1 MLVIRCKSVFLL
13 ILLPMLAV
21 FCSGPLQG
29 QESAAEKTFFF
40 ESKIRPLLVEHCYE
54 CHSQQSN
61 SIKGGLSLDTRQSI
75 AAGGDSGKVVVP
87 FKPDESLLI
96 KSVRYDNPDLQM
108 PPKGRLTDVQIAD
121 LERWVRMGVPDPRE
135 GKAVPRTNAWDR
147 QRGRSH
153 WAFQHIQNPPAPAVG
168 DTQWSRS
175 DIDRFLL
182 AKMESAAITPAADVD
197 RSLLLRRVTLD
208 LTGLPPTPAEQTEFL
223 NDPGVDDEALARVVD
238 RLLASPAF
246 GERWGRHWLDVVR
259 YADSVGKTRNVP
271 FPYAWRYRNYVIDAF
286 NTDKPFDEFIEEQ
299 VAGDLLP
306 PRSARTRA
314 EQLVATG
321 FLALGSMDL
330 AERDNDQF
338 RLDQID
344 DQLDAIGRGM
354 LGLTLSCARCHDHK
368 FDPISQE
375 DYYALAGILAS
386 TQTLTGQVNRS
397 GGNQTY
403 FHPERLL
410 DLKAASKQPF
420 DQSRPDVSAA
430 ELARL
435 REQLSVLVR
444 QGKAENLPAARQKAI
459 RVQVAQLRR
468 QIAAAAPSVPTGAPA
483 AKTAK
488 GAQSKKQRIEAVPFD
503 PEADLAMAAAEA
515 TARNLELRVRGEPDI
530 KGELIPRAI
539 PVALRSAGNPKIGE
553 GTSGRLELAQWLT
566 SSRNPLTARVMVN
579 RVWSHLFG
587 RGLVETV
594 DNFGISGAIPE
605 HPELLDHLASG
616 FMKEDWSVK
625 QLIRRIV
632 LSRVY
637 RLRSDHTPDQLRK
650 DESNLYFARANLRR
664 LEAESVRDALL
675 AVSGQLD
682 RGRPAGA
689 PFDPTFTGDLSRG
702 GRGNEEVQ
710 KAFSRPIRSVYLP
723 VFRSELPGMFTIF
736 DFAEP
741 DQVNGLRDVTT
752 VPPQALF
759 MLNNSFVIDSSGR
772 IAEELL
778 KGGSG
783 DPAAIVRQVWRRIY
797 CRAPSAEESAAAVSF
812 LKTKSSD
819 PRGQL
824 AALVQATLAS
834 AEFRYRP

>member
-1 MLVIRCKSVFLL
+1 MSCLRVRHIFQLL
-13 ILLPMLAV
+13 LLAV
-21 FCSGPLQG
+21 SLNPGGRPLTA
-29 QESAAEKTFFF
+29 QESAADKNFFF

-61 SIKGGLSLDTRQSI
+61 SIKGGLSLDTRQAV

-87 FKPDESLLI
+87 FKPEESLLL
-96 KSVRYDNPDLQM
+96 KSVRYDSPDLQM
-108 PPKGRLTDVQIAD
+108 PPKGRLSDAQIAD
-121 LERWVRMGVPDPRE
+121 LERWIRMGVPDPRE
-135 GKAVPRTNAWDR
+135 GTAVPRTNAWDR

-153 WAFQHIQNPPAPAVG
+153 WAFQHIHSPPVPTVANG
-168 DTQWSRS
+168 DWPRT
-175 DIDRFLL
+175 DVDRFLL
-182 AKMESAAITPAADVD
+182 AKMEAQSIAPAADVD
-197 RSLLLRRVTLD
+197 RALLLRRVTLD

-223 NDPGVDDEALARVVD
+223 NDAGSDEEALARAVD
-238 RLLASPAF
+238 RLLSSPAF

-286 NTDKPFDEFIEEQ
+286 NEDKPFDEFVEEQ
-299 VAGDLLP
+299 IAGDLLP

-321 FLALGSMDL
+321 FLTLGSMDL
-330 AERDNDQF
+330 AERDTEQF

-344 DQLDAIGRGM
+344 DQLDTIGRGM
-354 LGLTLSCARCHDHK
+354 LGMTLSCARCHDHK

-386 TQTLTGQVNRS
+386 TQTLTGQINRQ

-410 DLKAASKQPF
+410 DLKAAAKQPF
-420 DQSRPDVSAA
+420 DESRPDVSPAQ
-430 ELARL
+430 LAQL
-435 REQLSVLVR
+435 RKQLSQLVR
-444 QGKAENLPAARQKAI
+444 EGKAETTPAARQKAI
-459 RVQVAQLRR
+459 RVQVAELRR
-468 QIAAAAPSVPTGAPA
+468 QIAAATPEIPTGAA
-483 AKTAK
+483 ATKTGK
-488 GAQSKKQRIEAVPFD
+488 KTQSKKDRIEAVPFD
-503 PEADLAMAAAEA
+503 PKAELAMAAADA
-515 TARNLELRVRGEPDI
+515 APRNLELRVRGEPDL
-530 KGELIPRAI
+530 KGDVIPRAI
-539 PVALRSAGNPKIGE
+539 PVALRAAGNPKIPD
-553 GTSGRLELAQWLT
+553 GTSGRLELAEWLT

-594 DNFGISGAIPE
+594 DNFGLSGAIPE

-616 FMKEDWSVK
+616 FMKDDWSVK
-625 QLIRRIV
+625 RLIRRIV

-637 RLRSDHTPDQLRK
+637 RLRSEHSAEQLQR

-664 LEAESVRDALL
+664 LEAEAVRDGLL

-689 PFDPTFTGDLSRG
+689 PFDPTFTGDLSRA

-710 KAFSRPIRSVYLP
+710 RAFTRPIRSVYLP
-723 VFRSELPGMFTIF
+723 VFRSELPGMFSVF

-759 MLNNSFVIDSSGR
+759 MLNNQFVIDAASR
-772 IAEELL
+772 IASELSER
-778 KGGSG
+778 GSS
-783 DPAAIVRQVWRRIY
+783 DAAALVRQVWRRIY
-797 CRAPSAEESAAAVSF
+797 CRAPTPDESAAAVSF
-812 LKTKSSD
+812 LQAKSSD
-819 PRGQL
+819 PSKQL
-824 AALVQATLAS
+824 AALIQATLAS